1 VNNPKKLRF
10 AILGCG
16 FWAKY
21 QLPAWLELEGIEI
34 VALYNRDLDKAQ
46 ELALQYNIPHC
57 YEDAEELFKNEQLD
71 FVDIITNVETH
82 EYFTLMAAKYGIP
95 VITQKPMAN
104 SLWAAKRMLDTCNK
118 CNVPLFIHEGFRWQA
133 PIRRLKEVM
142 DNGIIGQ
149 PFKARVSFSSAFP
162 VFVNQPFL
170 ADLEK
175 FIITDIGSHI
185 LDVCRFLFG
194 EAESLYCLTQTI
206 NKKIKG
212 EDVANIFMK
221 MQSGLHCIAEM
232 SYSSIL
238 EKEAFP
244 QTLILVEGN
253 DGSVQLTHDFLLKIT
268 TKKGTTSSIIKPI
281 LYKWLD
287 PAYSVVHSSI
297 VDCNRNLLQAIQG
310 TGKAETTG
318 EDNFKTVK
326 LVWAAYD
333 SARENKVIILKDYEN
348 VLNMK
353 IEDSIKYNGKHDG
366 LVNT

>member
-1 VNNPKKLRF
+1 MDNSKKLHL

-16 FWAKY
+16 FWARY

-34 VALYNRDLDKAQ
+34 VALYNHNIDKAQ
-46 ELALQYNIPHC
+46 ELACQYNIPHC
-57 YEDAEELFKNEQLD
+57 YDDAEELFKTEHLD
-71 FVDIITNVETH
+71 FVDIITDVDSH

-95 VITQKPMAN
+95 VISQKPMSN
-104 SLWAAKRMLDTCNK
+104 SLLSAKKMLDTCNK
-118 CNVPLFIHEGFRWQA
+118 LNVPFFVHEGFRWQA

-142 DNGIIGQ
+142 DSGIIGQ
-149 PFKARVSFSSAFP
+149 PFKARINFSSAFP
-162 VFVNQPFL
+162 VYDNQPFL
-170 ADLEK
+170 ANLEK

-232 SYSSIL
+232 SYTSIL

-253 DGSVQLTHDFLLKIT
+253 EGSVQLTHDFLLKT
-268 TKKGTTSSIIKPI
+268 TTREGTTSNIIKPT

-310 TGKAETTG
+310 KGKAETTG

-333 SARENKVIILKDYEN
+333 SATTNNVIVLKDHEN
-348 VLNMK
+348 VFNRNTADT
-353 IEDSIKYNGKHDG
+353 EGYNDNVMFGK
-366 LVNT
+366 

>member
-1 VNNPKKLRF
+1 VNNFKKLRF

-16 FWAKY
+16 FWARY

-34 VALYNRDLDKAQ
+34 VALYNRNIDKAQ
-46 ELALQYNIPHC
+46 ELARQYNIPHC
-57 YEDAEELFKNEQLD
+57 YDDAEELFKNEPLD
-71 FVDIITNVETH
+71 FVDIITDVDTH
-82 EYFTLMAAKYGIP
+82 EYFTLMAAEYGIP
-95 VITQKPMAN
+95 VISQKPMSN
-104 SLWAAKRMLDTCNK
+104 SLLSAKKMVDACNK
-118 CNVPLFIHEGFRWQA
+118 SNVPFFVHEGFRWQA

-142 DNGIIGQ
+142 DSGIIGD
-149 PFKARVSFSSAFP
+149 PFKARISFSSAFP
-162 VFVNQPFL
+162 VFDNQPFL
-170 ADLEK
+170 ANLEK

-194 EAESLYCLTQTI
+194 EAESLYCLTQII

-221 MQSGLHCIAEM
+221 MQSGLHCIVEM
-232 SYSSIL
+232 SYTSIL

-253 DGSVQLTHDFLLKIT
+253 EGSVQLTHDFLLKTT
-268 TKKGTTSSIIKPI
+268 TKKGTTSSIIKPV
-281 LYKWLD
+281 LYKWVD

-297 VDCNRNLLQAIQG
+297 VDCNRNILQAIQG
-310 TGKAETTG
+310 KGKAETSG

-333 SARENKVIILKDYEN
+333 SARENKVIIWKDFEN
-348 VLNMK
+348 ALNNK
-353 IEDSIKYNGKHDG
+353 IVDSIEYNGKYDG
-366 LVNT
+366 LKE